1 MDELIAKIGNDSTLM
16 FTGAISL
23 VVLLFIVLVVVVSS
37 MRVKTYKERF
47 LNVQIDNQ
55 EKEKLI
61 AELQKELQVLKI
73 KNAQNEQE
81 LQQFAQTREKLGLT
95 EEALQVSQKE
105 ANAFEKLQSQTK
117 AKFEHTENMYEKLQ
131 SEHKS
136 LQERLES
143 LNEENSKLRVNN
155 ARLLMKLETEARF
168 ASQLNNRSS
177 EQNGKENS

>member
-81 LQQFAQTREKLGLT
+81 LQQFAQTKEKLGLT
-95 EEALQVSQKE
+95 EEALQVSQRE

-117 AKFEHTENMYEKLQ
+117 SKFEHTENMYEKLQ

>member
-81 LQQFAQTREKLGLT
+81 LQQFAQTKEKLGLT

-117 AKFEHTENMYEKLQ
+117 EKFEHTENMYEKLQ

>member
-81 LQQFAQTREKLGLT
+81 LQQFAQTKEKLGLT

-117 AKFEHTENMYEKLQ
+117 SKFEHTENMYEKLQ

-168 ASQLNNRSS
+168 ASQLNNRFS

>member
-81 LQQFAQTREKLGLT
+81 LQQFAQTKEKLGLT
-95 EEALQVSQKE
+95 EEALQISQKE

-131 SEHKS
+131 SEHKA

-168 ASQLNNRSS
+168 ASQLNHRSS
-177 EQNGKENS
+177 DQNGKENL